1 MASAVR
7 PSLSV
12 VGSSDSI
19 ASGLLD
25 AQPMLLLCLGWLSAT
40 QRTRDASGAWCH
52 WKGEL
57 KGEPKEAD
65 GTTQMT
71 ATRRSA
77 AVREVIE
84 KELSANS
91 NNNCNGHLEVPFGGE
106 LVQITSGP
114 GLMTETCLRLQHPGG
129 DRKGTLRREHFS
141 LGSIPSQTCTP
152 PRRGELKGKPSKE
165 ADGTAGMTATG
176 RSTWLCSSPRG
187 DREGTLF
194 QQQQQ
199 L

>member
-40 QRTRDASGAWCH
+40 QRTRDASRAWCH

-106 LVQITSGP
+106 LVQITSGT

-129 DRKGTLRREHFS
+129 DTVEKELCSRHFS
-141 LGSIPSQTCTP
+141 LGSIPSQTCTTD
-152 PRRGELKGKPSKE
+152 LSLHE
-165 ADGTAGMTATG
+165 ADH
-176 RSTWLCSSPRG
+176 C
-187 DREGTLF
+187 
-194 QQQQQ
+194 
-199 L
+199 